1 MPRIRLSRFF
11 PAVLL
16 LASVFVAFRQSTFG
30 APIRHSPIPTDEEV
44 QYEVQNDDVAAQNVF
59 SAESVPE
66 AQYTRR
72 IVAVGDLHGDYP
84 NALRVLKMAD
94 VVDEEGNWSGKV
106 DLFVQ
111 TGDII
116 DRGLDTIKLFLWM
129 EQLRSQARAA
139 GGDVVSHLGN
149 HEWMN
154 LLADWRY
161 VEAKEIATFGSVAAR
176 QKMLQTGRIGRAW
189 TANYSITSRV
199 ALYPPLGP
207 DSPFP
212 SSASYDP
219 SLGHSSIDF
228 ESSLDFG
235 EEQLDDPLGT
245 AYLSFV
251 HGGLSP
257 SFAHL
262 SPYPSAI
269 NELGATFLRRL
280 QTRPFPPPHPP
291 HPYAG
296 LPHDASEEEKS
307 LYEEEGPLWYRGW
320 ALQPEHV
327 VCPEVGKILR
337 KTGVR
342 RLIMGHTPN
351 FTAITSR
358 CNGKVIIID
367 TGISHAY
374 GGVLSALSIQYTL
387 TPPSAAVD
395 SNAGSGT
402 SRQWKERE
410 IVTAIYPERQEVLVV
425 EERTVLGS

>member
-1 MPRIRLSRFF
+1 MPRIRLSRFL

-16 LASVFVAFRQSTFG
+16 LAAVFVAFRQSTFG
-30 APIRHSPIPTDEEV
+30 APIRHSPTPTDEEL

-66 AQYTRR
+66 AQYKRR

-84 NALRVLKMAD
+84 NALRVLQMAD

-116 DRGLDTIKLFLWM
+116 DR
-129 EQLRSQARAA
+129 QAT
-139 GGDVVSHLGN
+139 
-149 HEWMN
+149 
-154 LLADWRY
+154 LLIADWRY

-269 NELGATFLRRL
+269 NELGATLLRRL

-387 TPPSAAVD
+387 TPPSTAVD
-395 SNAGSGT
+395 SNPGSGT
-402 SRQWKERE
+402 NRQWKERE